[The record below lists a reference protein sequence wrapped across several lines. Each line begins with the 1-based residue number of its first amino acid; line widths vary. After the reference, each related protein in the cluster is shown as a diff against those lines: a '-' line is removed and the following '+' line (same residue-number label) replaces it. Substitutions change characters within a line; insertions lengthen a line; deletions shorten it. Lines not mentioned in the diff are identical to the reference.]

1 MPLAIAIIAI
11 LIVGALVGT
20 AFGFAGGAFIGI
32 PIVFVLIGAILGREA
47 MQRQRRI
54 MQMKRFRREAR
65 AQQAQFNPQDR
76 RTVV

>member
-1 MPLAIAIIAI
+1 MPLALTIIAI
-11 LIVGALVGT
+11 LVVGAAVGT
-20 AFGFAGGAFIGI
+20 VFGFAGGAFIGI
-32 PIVFVLIGAILGREA
+32 PIVFLLIGAVLGRET

-65 AQQAQFNPQDR
+65 AQQARFDAKDR